1 MRSSR
6 ALRLGAT
13 ALAAVI
19 VAEAAV
25 WLLRPRDG
33 TVEGPKA
40 PEHAYFTDGQIE
52 KAQDYRDGQRNLM
65 LAGIAVEAGVLVLL
79 VSGRPRVAMR
89 LLERAGGRPILGAA
103 AVGAGLSVGLGLA
116 GLPLGVIAHDR
127 AVDVGLSTQDLGGW
141 LGDTAK
147 STLIG
152 TAMAAGGAALAMAL
166 IRRLRGRWWIAAT
179 GAVLVFEVVFAY
191 LAPVVLAPAFNKF
204 TPLEQG
210 QLRSEVLELGRKA
223 GVDIGQVYRVDAS
236 RRSTALNAYVDG
248 IGSSKRV
255 VLYDNLISDADRP
268 QLRSVVAH
276 ELGHVHGRDVPRG
289 MLWVAIV
296 APLAMLFVAGATDA
310 LARRRGIDPRT
321 PAVLPVLALVLGST
335 VFVVSVIG
343 NQLSREV
350 EARADTFALQLTD
363 DPRALIE
370 VQRNLA
376 VSNVSDPDPPAV
388 AEFLFGSHPS
398 TVQRIG
404 AALAWEKGERP
415 K

>member
-1 MRSSR
+1 MRTSR

-33 TVEGPKA
+33 TVEGSKA
-40 PEHAYFTDGQIE
+40 PEHAYFSDAQIDR
-52 KAQDYRDGQRNLM
+52 ARDYRDGQRNLM
-65 LAGIAVEAGVLVLL
+65 LGGIAIEAGILVLL
-79 VSGRPRVAMR
+79 VSGRPKVAMR

-103 AVGAGLSVGLGLA
+103 AVGGGLSIGLGLA

-141 LGDTAK
+141 LGDRAK

-152 TAMAAGGAALAMAL
+152 ATLAAAGAALAMAL
-166 IRRLRGRWWIAAT
+166 IRRFRERWWIAAA
-179 GAVLVFEVVFAY
+179 GVVLVFEVVFAY

-204 TPLEQG
+204 TPLEKG
-210 QLRSEVLELGRKA
+210 PLRAEVLDLGRRA

-255 VLYDNLISDADRP
+255 VLYDNLITDADRP
-268 QLRSVVAH
+268 ELRSVVAH

-296 APLAMLFVAGATDA
+296 APWAMLFVAVATDA
-310 LARRRGIDPRT
+310 LAWNRGIYPRS

-335 VFVVSVIG
+335 AFVVSVIG
-343 NQLSREV
+343 NQLSRDV
-350 EARADTFALQLTD
+350 EARADTFALQLTN
-363 DPRALIE
+363 DPQALIA
-370 VQRNLA
+370 VQRDLA
-376 VSNVSDPDPPAV
+376 VRNVADPDPPALQQ
-388 AEFLFGSHPS
+388 FLFGSHPT

-404 AALAWEKGERP
+404 AALAWQRGERP
-415 K
+415 